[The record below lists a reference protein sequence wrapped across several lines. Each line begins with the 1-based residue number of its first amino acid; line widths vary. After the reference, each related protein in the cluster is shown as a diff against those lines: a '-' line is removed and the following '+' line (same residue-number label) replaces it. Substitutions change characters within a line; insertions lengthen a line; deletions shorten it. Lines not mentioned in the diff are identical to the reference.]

1 MGARNYA
8 NERRAFWPG
17 KRAVRKG
24 FTLLGFLGLLGF
36 LVGFVRWEPAPY
48 DILFFLVIALFGPT
62 FSWRSYQ
69 LLPIVL
75 IVLFISFHI
84 PAMAA
89 GLSVEP
95 GRVLF
100 YAFVTFYLS
109 GTAIALMGLP
119 KEAGVFLLRGY
130 EVAALVSAFLGVL
143 AFLRVPGLEALL
155 WGEARAFA
163 FFKDPNV
170 FGAFLVPAFI
180 LALARW
186 EQEGGRRF
194 WTVLL
199 LYLGILSSLSR
210 GAWVNVAVSLLGW
223 WFLRPRRRIW
233 VFVVF
238 VLLIGFT
245 AVYAFVFPESL
256 LVERLGLKSYD
267 ADRFSTQEQAL
278 RLALERPLGYGPG
291 LSEMLLSY
299 AAHNTY
305 VRLLFEV
312 GWMGFGVWLLL
323 MGLSLVWAAY
333 QAFRQRSLW
342 HEIYFASLLGILVE
356 SLVIDTIHWRHLWL
370 LLGLIWAKYASS
382 LPHHPR

>member
-1 MGARNYA
+1 MGARNDA

-17 KRAVRKG
+17 KRVVRKA
-24 FTLLGFLGLLGF
+24 FTLLAFLGLLGF

-48 DILFFLVIALFGPT
+48 DILFFIVIALFGPT

-119 KEAGVFLLRGY
+119 QGAGVFLLRGY

-194 WTVLL
+194 WAVLL
-199 LYLGILSSLSR
+199 LYLGILFSLSR
-210 GAWVNVAVSLLGW
+210 GAWLNVVVSLLGW

-238 VLLIGFT
+238 VLLVGFA
-245 AVYAFVFPESL
+245 AVYAFAFPESL

-278 RLALERPLGYGPG
+278 RLALDNPFGHGPG
-291 LSEMLLSY
+291 LSEILLSY
-299 AAHNTY
+299 ATHSTY

-312 GWMGFGVWLLL
+312 GWMGFGAWLLL
-323 MGLSLVWAAY
+323 IGVSLVWAAY

-370 LLGLIWAKYASS
+370 LLGLIWAKYAPS

>member
-8 NERRAFWPG
+8 NERHAFWPG
-17 KRAVRKG
+17 KRVVRKG
-24 FTLLGFLGLLGF
+24 FTLLAFLGLLGF

-48 DILFFLVIALFGPT
+48 DILFFIVITIFGPT

-84 PAMAA
+84 PAVAA

-119 KEAGVFLLRGY
+119 QGAGVFLLRGY

-143 AFLRVPGLEALL
+143 AFLRLPGLEALPL
-155 WGEARAFA
+155 SGSRAFA

-170 FGAFLVPAFI
+170 FGAFLVPAFM

-186 EQEGGRRF
+186 EQEDGRRF

-199 LYLGILSSLSR
+199 LYLGILFSLSR
-210 GAWVNVAVSLLGW
+210 GAWVNAAVSLLGW
-223 WFLRPRRRIW
+223 WFLRPWKRIW
-233 VFVVF
+233 VFMVF
-238 VLLIGFT
+238 VLLVGFA
-245 AVYAFVFPESL
+245 AVYAFAFPESL
-256 LVERLGLKSYD
+256 LVQRLGLQPYD
-267 ADRFSTQEQAL
+267 TDRFSTQEQAL

-291 LSEMLLSY
+291 LSEILFSY
-299 AAHNTY
+299 ATHSSY

-312 GWMGFGVWLLL
+312 GWMGFGAWLLL
-323 MGLSLVWAAY
+323 IGVSLVWAVY
-333 QAFRQRSLW
+333 QAFRQRSSW

>member
-1 MGARNYA
+1 MVARNSA
-8 NERRAFWPG
+8 NERSVFWRG
-17 KRAVRKG
+17 KRVVGKG
-24 FTLLGFLGLLGF
+24 FSLLGFLGLLGF

-48 DILFFLVIALFGPT
+48 DILFFIVIALFVPT

-119 KEAGVFLLRGY
+119 QGAGVFLLRGY

-170 FGAFLVPAFI
+170 FGAFLAPAFI
-180 LALARW
+180 LALTRW

-199 LYLGILSSLSR
+199 LYVGILSSLSR
-210 GAWVNVAVSLLGW
+210 GAWINAAVAVLGW
-223 WFLRPRRRIW
+223 WLLRPWKRIW
-233 VFVVF
+233 VFTVF

-245 AVYAFVFPESL
+245 AVYTFVFPDSL
-256 LVERLGLKSYD
+256 VVQRLGLMSYD
-267 ADRFSTQEQAL
+267 TDRFSTQEQAL
-278 RLALERPLGYGPG
+278 RLALENPFGHGPG
-291 LSEMLLSY
+291 LSEILLSY
-299 AAHNTY
+299 ATHSTY

-370 LLGLIWAKYASS
+370 LLGLIWAKYAPS

>member
-1 MGARNYA
+1 MRARSYA
-8 NERRAFWPG
+8 NEQPAFWPG

-24 FTLLGFLGLLGF
+24 FTLLGLLGF

-48 DILFFLVIALFGPT
+48 DILFFLVIVLFGPT

-75 IVLFISFHI
+75 IILFLSSHV
-84 PAMAA
+84 PAIAA

-119 KEAGVFLLRGY
+119 KGAGVFLLRGY
-130 EVAALVSAFLGVL
+130 EVAALFSAFLGVL

-155 WGEARAFA
+155 WSESRAFA

-180 LALARW
+180 LALAQW
-186 EQEGGRRF
+186 EQEGKHRL

-199 LYLGILSSLSR
+199 LYLGILFSLSR
-210 GAWVNVAVSLLGW
+210 GAWVNAAVSLLGW
-223 WFLRPRRRIW
+223 WFLRPWKRIW

-238 VLLIGFT
+238 VLLVGFA
-245 AVYAFVFPESL
+245 AVYTFAFPESL

-291 LSEMLLSY
+291 LSEILLSY
-299 AAHNTY
+299 ATHSTY

-323 MGLSLVWAAY
+323 MGVSLVWAVF
-333 QAFRQRSLW
+333 QAFRQRSVW
-342 HEIYFASLLGILVE
+342 HEIYFVSLLGILVE

-370 LLGLIWAKYASS
+370 LLGLIWAKYASPV
-382 LPHHPR
+382 PHYPR

>member
-1 MGARNYA
+1 MGARNYE

-17 KRAVRKG
+17 KRVVRKG
-24 FTLLGFLGLLGF
+24 FTLLAFLGLLGF
-36 LVGFVRWEPAPY
+36 LIGFVRWEPAPY
-48 DILFFLVIALFGPT
+48 DILFFIVIALFGPT

-75 IVLFISFHI
+75 IVLFTSFHI

-119 KEAGVFLLRGY
+119 QGAGVFLLRGY

-170 FGAFLVPAFI
+170 FGAFLVLAFI
-180 LALARW
+180 LALAQW
-186 EQEGGRRF
+186 EREGRRRF

-199 LYLGILSSLSR
+199 LYLGILFSLSR
-210 GAWVNVAVSLLGW
+210 GAWLNVAVSLLGW
-223 WFLRPRRRIW
+223 WFLRPWKRIW

-238 VLLIGFT
+238 VLLVGFA
-245 AVYAFVFPESL
+245 AVYTFAFPESL

-291 LSEMLLSY
+291 LSEILLSY
-299 AAHNTY
+299 ATHSTY

-312 GWMGFGVWLLL
+312 GWMGFGAWLLL
-323 MGLSLVWAAY
+323 MGVSLVWAVY

-370 LLGLIWAKYASS
+370 LVGLIWAKYAPS
-382 LPHHPR
+382 LPDHPR

>member
-1 MGARNYA
+1 MGARNDA
-8 NERRAFWPG
+8 NQRLAFWPG
-17 KRAVRKG
+17 KRVVRKG

-62 FSWRSYQ
+62 FSWRPYQ

-109 GTAIALMGLP
+109 STAIALMGLP
-119 KEAGVFLLRGY
+119 QGAGVFLLRGY

-155 WGEARAFA
+155 WGDARVLA

-186 EQEGGRRF
+186 EQEGKRRL
-194 WTVLL
+194 WTILL
-199 LYLGILSSLSR
+199 LYLGILFSLSR
-210 GAWVNVAVSLLGW
+210 GAWVNAAISLLGW
-223 WFLRPRRRIW
+223 WLLRPWKRIW
-233 VFVVF
+233 VFMAF
-238 VLLIGFT
+238 VLLIVFT
-245 AVYAFVFPESL
+245 AVYTFVSPDN
-256 LVERLGLKSYD
+256 LVVQRLGLTSYD
-267 ADRFSTQEQAL
+267 TDRFSTQEQAL

-291 LSEMLLSY
+291 LSLILLSY
-299 AAHNTY
+299 ATHNTY
-305 VRLLFEV
+305 VHLLFEV
-312 GWMGFGVWLLL
+312 GWIGFGVWFLL
-323 MGLSLVWAAY
+323 MGLSLVWAIY
-333 QAFRQRSLW
+333 QALRRRSLW

-356 SLVIDTIHWRHLWL
+356 SLVIDTLHWRHLWL
-370 LLGLIWAKYASS
+370 LVGLIWAKYAPS

>member
-1 MGARNYA
+1 MGARNDA
-8 NERRAFWPG
+8 NQRLAFWPE

-75 IVLFISFHI
+75 IILFLSSHV
-84 PAMAA
+84 PAIAA

-119 KEAGVFLLRGY
+119 KGAGVFLLRGY
-130 EVAALVSAFLGVL
+130 EVAALFSAFLGVL

-155 WGEARAFA
+155 WSESRAFA

-180 LALARW
+180 LALAQW
-186 EQEGGRRF
+186 EQEGKHRL

-199 LYLGILSSLSR
+199 LYLGILFSLSR
-210 GAWVNVAVSLLGW
+210 GAWVNAAVSLLGW
-223 WFLRPRRRIW
+223 WFLRPWKRIW

-238 VLLIGFT
+238 VLLIGFA
-245 AVYAFVFPESL
+245 AVYAFAFPESL

-267 ADRFSTQEQAL
+267 ADRFSTQEQAF

-291 LSEMLLSY
+291 LSEILLSY
-299 AAHNTY
+299 ATHSTY

-323 MGLSLVWAAY
+323 MGVSLVWAVF
-333 QAFRQRSLW
+333 QAFRQRSVW
-342 HEIYFASLLGILVE
+342 HEIYFVSLLGILVE

-370 LLGLIWAKYASS
+370 LLGLIWAKYASPV
-382 LPHHPR
+382 PHYPR

>member
-1 MGARNYA
+1 MGARNDA
-8 NERRAFWPG
+8 NQRLAFWPG
-17 KRAVRKG
+17 KRVVRKG
-24 FTLLGFLGLLGF
+24 FTLLGLLGLLGF

-48 DILFFLVIALFGPT
+48 DILFFIVIALFGPT

-75 IVLFISFHI
+75 IILFLSSHV
-84 PAMAA
+84 PAIAA

-119 KEAGVFLLRGY
+119 KGAGVFLLRGY

-143 AFLRVPGLEALL
+143 AFLRVPGLVALL

-194 WTVLL
+194 WAVSL
-199 LYLGILSSLSR
+199 LYLGILFSLSR
-210 GAWVNVAVSLLGW
+210 GAWLNVAVSLLGW
-223 WFLRPRRRIW
+223 WFLRPWKRIW

-238 VLLIGFT
+238 VLLIGFA
-245 AVYAFVFPESL
+245 AVYAFAFPESL

-278 RLALERPLGYGPG
+278 RLALGSPLGYGPG
-291 LSEMLLSY
+291 LSEILLSY
-299 AAHNTY
+299 ATHSTY

-323 MGLSLVWAAY
+323 MGVSLVWAVY

-342 HEIYFASLLGILVE
+342 YEIYFASLLGILVE

-370 LLGLIWAKYASS
+370 LLGLIWAKYASPV
-382 LPHHPR
+382 PHYPR

>member
-1 MGARNYA
+1 MAARNSA
-8 NERRAFWPG
+8 NERSVFWRG
-17 KRAVRKG
+17 KRVVGKG
-24 FTLLGFLGLLGF
+24 FSLLGFLGLLGF

-48 DILFFLVIALFGPT
+48 DILFFIVIVLFGPT

-119 KEAGVFLLRGY
+119 QGAGVFLLRGY

-186 EQEGGRRF
+186 EKEGGRRF

-199 LYLGILSSLSR
+199 LYVGILSSLSR
-210 GAWVNVAVSLLGW
+210 GAWVNAAVSVLGW
-223 WFLRPRRRIW
+223 WLLRPWKRIW
-233 VFVVF
+233 VFMVF

-245 AVYAFVFPESL
+245 AVYTFVFPDSL
-256 LVERLGLKSYD
+256 VVQRLGLMSYD
-267 ADRFSTQEQAL
+267 TDRFSTQDQAL
-278 RLALERPLGYGPG
+278 RLALENPFGHGPG
-291 LSEMLLSY
+291 LSEILLSY
-299 AAHNTY
+299 ATHSTY

-342 HEIYFASLLGILVE
+342 HEIYLASLLGILVE

-370 LLGLIWAKYASS
+370 LLGLIWAKYASPV
-382 LPHHPR
+382 PHYPR

>member
-8 NERRAFWPG
+8 NERHVFRPG
-17 KRAVRKG
+17 KRVVRKG
-24 FTLLGFLGLLGF
+24 FTLLGLLGF

-48 DILFFLVIALFGPT
+48 DVLFFLVIALFGPT
-62 FSWRSYQ
+62 LSWRSYQ
-69 LLPIVL
+69 LLPVVL
-75 IVLFISFHI
+75 IVLFFFFHI

-119 KEAGVFLLRGY
+119 KGAGVFLLRGY

-155 WGEARAFA
+155 RDDVRVLA

-186 EQEGGRRF
+186 EQEGKHRL

-199 LYLGILSSLSR
+199 LYLGILFSLSR
-210 GAWVNVAVSLLGW
+210 GAWVNAAVSLLGW
-223 WFLRPRRRIW
+223 WLLRPWKRIW

-238 VLLIGFT
+238 VLLVGFA
-245 AVYAFVFPESL
+245 AVYAFAFPESL
-256 LVERLGLKSYD
+256 LVERLGLQSYD

-291 LSEMLLSY
+291 LSEIFLPY
-299 AAHNTY
+299 ATHSTY

-312 GWMGFGVWLLL
+312 GWMGFGVWLPL
-323 MGLSLVWAAY
+323 MGVSLVWAVF

-370 LLGLIWAKYASS
+370 LLGLIWAKYAPS

>member
-1 MGARNYA
+1 MGARKYA

-62 FSWRSYQ
+62 LSWRSYQ

-75 IVLFISFHI
+75 IVLFISFHV
-84 PAMAA
+84 PAMAV

-119 KEAGVFLLRGY
+119 QGAGVFLLRGY

-194 WTVLL
+194 WTALL
-199 LYLGILSSLSR
+199 LYLGILFSLSR
-210 GAWVNVAVSLLGW
+210 GAWLNVAVSLLSW

-233 VFVVF
+233 VFAAF
-238 VLLIGFT
+238 VLLVGFT
-245 AVYAFVFPESL
+245 AAYAFAFPESL

-291 LSEMLLSY
+291 LSEILLLY

-370 LLGLIWAKYASS
+370 LLGLIWAKYVSS